1 MLSAI
6 SPTDTIE
13 SSFLQIILKNIVNL
27 ETIWKQNQ
35 ENNTKYLVRINDYYY
50 FCKRINNKIVKK
62 SLKTKNLNY
71 AVVLKN
77 KILEN
82 LEKEEDKMGF
92 FEEELRSSYQV
103 FLRTQDGDDPQ
114 NIKEINKEIQEVI
127 NKHSNKFNKLEIIK
141 EDIKTKTI
149 EEGFI
154 EFVKHKEEVDKL
166 SKSSLDKYKNHYN
179 FLLLFC
185 NKDKEIHTFNSNF
198 FKEIQQ
204 KIQIF
209 PNKII
214 GLEKYKTKKYES
226 IMKDFK
232 DKEYEKLTN
241 KTINDIFKN
250 FKLMFDFFKFEDY
263 IKENVVE
270 FRNLKEI
277 TKTYKNFEEEEI
289 NLFLNNCKD
298 TLTKDIFDIM

>member
-92 FEEELRSSYQV
+92 FEEELRSSLSSL
-103 FLRTQDGDDPQ
+103 FKNTRWGR
-114 NIKEINKEIQEVI
+114 
-127 NKHSNKFNKLEIIK
+127 SS
-141 EDIKTKTI
+141 
-149 EEGFI
+149 
-154 EFVKHKEEVDKL
+154 KHKR
-166 SKSSLDKYKNHYN
+166 
-179 FLLLFC
+179 
-185 NKDKEIHTFNSNF
+185 NKQRNTRSN
-198 FKEIQQ
+198 
-204 KIQIF
+204 
-209 PNKII
+209 
-214 GLEKYKTKKYES
+214 
-226 IMKDFK
+226 
-232 DKEYEKLTN
+232 
-241 KTINDIFKN
+241 
-250 FKLMFDFFKFEDY
+250 
-263 IKENVVE
+263 
-270 FRNLKEI
+270 
-277 TKTYKNFEEEEI
+277 
-289 NLFLNNCKD
+289 
-298 TLTKDIFDIM
+298 